1 MVCGVWCIQIATY
14 PWYAESKRPTSYPG
28 DWTVVHGNHVWLRYS
43 KTSDNVAPT
52 VKTMCH
58 SEERAAIC
66 LWLHADVPEVL
77 MKTPGRENVMMLEW
91 VWDWKQ
97 ADENRFDA
105 VYLRLPL
112 RPQWINSI
120 SPRQQHLSVIL
131 IKCSQDYRRCSPLLC
146 EILHPVCPVEMTL
159 ILDKHM

>member
-43 KTSDNVAPT
+43 KTSANVAPT